1 MKNKLIAFTLILSL
15 SLTLPLVPSVAAVK
29 AGASCKT
36 IGITSVASS
45 KTFTCIKSEKKL
57 VWDKGIKV
65 TQSTVDV
72 LLPTV
77 SLDST
82 FLSADK
88 CELSPSVQNG
98 PPFDLGFKRSDIWA
112 NSTGTLNV
120 AVLYLSYL
128 DSKLNPK
135 AIQEYESVQEK
146 KAEEFY
152 RVASYGKLT
161 VNFVNSKNVYSVPKS
176 TASYNL
182 DSPNMDNKTLF
193 EDAMQAASAE
203 FDFTKFEEI
212 LLVMPDGVTAK
223 DLGPAY
229 NFEAKLGNAT
239 IKRGVQGTYINPSN
253 KKLVHAGY
261 LTHEL
266 GHTLGLTHPYV
277 NEHSPAIWDI
287 MQYDDTIAPDLFTW
301 EKFILRW
308 ITPNQV
314 SCLDISSLNTTTAYL
329 EANGTASTN
338 KKMLVIRLSSTQAV
352 IVESRRKS
360 TIDKLSS
367 TQEGAIVYKL
377 DLNKGFAQGAVSLVA
392 NNEQLLNNGSQP
404 QWFDTLQQG
413 DSVEVSGMKIK
424 VIRKISTGDYISVEK
439 IA

>member
-1 MKNKLIAFTLILSL
+1 MVKKISILIISLLLIQLTPAF
-15 SLTLPLVPSVAAVK
+15 AAVK
-29 AGASCKT
+29 AGTACKT
-36 IGITSVASS
+36 VGLTSIVSG
-45 KTFTCIKSEKKL
+45 KTFTCIKSGKKL

-65 TQSTVDV
+65 TQSTVDA

-77 SLDST
+77 ALDST
-82 FLSADK
+82 FLPADN

-98 PPFDLGFKRSDIWA
+98 PPFNLGFKRSDIWA

-135 AIQEYESVQEK
+135 AMQEYESVQEK

-152 RVASYGKLT
+152 RVASYGKLA
-161 VNFVNSKNVYSVPKS
+161 VNFVNSKNVYTVPKS

-212 LLVMPDGVTAK
+212 LLVMPDGVAAK

-229 NFEAKLGNAT
+229 NFESKLGNAI
-239 IKRGVQGTYINPSN
+239 IKRGVQGAYINPSN

-261 LTHEL
+261 LTHEI
-266 GHTLGLTHPYV
+266 GHTLGLTHPYA

-314 SCLDISSLNTTTAYL
+314 SCLDKSSLNTITTYL
-329 EANGTASTN
+329 EANGNISTN

-392 NNEQLLNNGSQP
+392 NKEQLLNNGSQP
-404 QWFDTLQQG
+404 QWFDNLQQG

-424 VIRKISTGDYISVEK
+424 VIKKVSTGDYISIEK
-439 IA
+439 IG